1 MEELSK
7 EITAMLQLID
17 DPDEMVFET
26 ISERFFG
33 LGDKVLPILEEQYQ
47 FAEDLLSKNR
57 LMQIIDNIHINVLST
72 SLIEWKKDL
81 EITILEPSLIVSNFI
96 QKGKESNL
104 YLFELEKIR
113 KSIWLELNEF
123 LTPLE
128 VVNIFNKIIFEH
140 FKFECLHTDSQNTN
154 FFSLFELLEMKMSN
168 SFPIAAL
175 YLIMSEMLGLEIKPV
190 DVYNQ
195 NLLCYVEEE
204 NFMSDGLK
212 KEILFFID
220 PQNGQVYT
228 HGDIENYYKK
238 IGHHYPIEHIKPM
251 DYNNFLSRWL
261 INYSKNLEK
270 NSWKQDQVRL
280 IAQQL

>member
-7 EITAMLQLID
+7 EIAAMLQLID
-17 DPDEMVFET
+17 DPDEMVFQT
-26 ISERFFG
+26 VSERFIG
-33 LGDKVLPILEEQYQ
+33 YGDKVLIVLEEHYQY
-47 FAEDLLSKNR
+47 AEDPLSKNR
-57 LMQIIDNIHINVLST
+57 LMQIIDNIHVNVLST
-72 SLIEWKKDL
+72 SLIEWKKDSDS
-81 EITILEPSLIVSNFI
+81 TILEPSLIISSFI
-96 QKGKESNL
+96 QKGKESNM

-140 FKFECLHTDSQNTN
+140 FKFQSIQADSKNTD
-154 FFSLFELLEMKMSN
+154 FFSLFELLEMKASN

-175 YLIMSEMLGLEIKPV
+175 YLIMSEMLGLDLKPV
-190 DVYNQ
+190 DVLNQ
-195 NLLCYVEEE
+195 NLLCYTEED
-204 NFMSDGLK
+204 NFVSDHLNGQ
-212 KEILFFID
+212 ILFFLD

-238 IGHHYPIEHIKPM
+238 IGHHYPIEQIKPTG
-251 DYNNFLSRWL
+251 NNDFLSRWL
-261 INYSKNLEK
+261 INYSKNLDK
-270 NSWKQDQVRL
+270 NSWMQDQVRL